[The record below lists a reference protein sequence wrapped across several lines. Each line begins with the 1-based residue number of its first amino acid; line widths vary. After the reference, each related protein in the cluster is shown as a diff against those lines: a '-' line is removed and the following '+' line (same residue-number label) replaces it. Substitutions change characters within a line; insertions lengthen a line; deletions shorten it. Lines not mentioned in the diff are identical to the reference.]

1 MEQEQLLAYE
11 TVDALLDSAK
21 FPEAIEKMRPWNKS
35 WLHQFYETYPHRYR
49 ILQHTDFNDFWA
61 ERRAGLNSK
70 VAFVA
75 QKNISDIDFVLGYV
89 FYLLVLKNEAS
100 HSKAHF
106 TKYLKLALEFH
117 SIHAAQTIFHE
128 MIIKTDSDK
137 TKQMEE
143 IAELLLNWKNLASE
157 HGTPGFLL
165 LANGYLHL
173 AKIAAEQKDYTRY
186 EAACACLWENL
197 TLAELEEPQS
207 AASIHNAYFG
217 KGLELSNP
225 LQIETIKTL
234 KEKASILITDNS
246 IKTRAENQV
255 KASSSDKEEQAHL
268 LTWLQSRNR
277 SKAAKPAPTTESTP
291 PSPKI

>member
-1 MEQEQLLAYE
+1 
-11 TVDALLDSAK
+11 
-21 FPEAIEKMRPWNKS
+21 
-35 WLHQFYETYPHRYR
+35 
-49 ILQHTDFNDFWA
+49 
-61 ERRAGLNSK
+61 
-70 VAFVA
+70 
-75 QKNISDIDFVLGYV
+75 
-89 FYLLVLKNEAS
+89 
-100 HSKAHF
+100 
-106 TKYLKLALEFH
+106 
-117 SIHAAQTIFHE
+117 
-128 MIIKTDSDK
+128 
-137 TKQMEE
+137 MEE